1 MHISVV
7 PEMFALI
14 FKSAFTP
21 KMDDELAFLL
31 AEAHHNLGKLG
42 VRLKNLNFNFI
53 IIGVSAQHS
62 DQIADCHFLFL
73 RVHYLHRPRL
83 RRYSSGLIQLSDS
96 FMRSSL
102 YQ

>member
-31 AEAHHNLGKLG
+31 AEAHHNLGQLE
-42 VRLKNLNFNFI
+42 
-53 IIGVSAQHS
+53 
-62 DQIADCHFLFL
+62 
-73 RVHYLHRPRL
+73 
-83 RRYSSGLIQLSDS
+83 GLTPMVAAGTAEI
-96 FMRSSL
+96 
-102 YQ
+102 

>member
-31 AEAHHNLGKLG
+31 AEAHHNLGQLE
-42 VRLKNLNFNFI
+42 
-53 IIGVSAQHS
+53 
-62 DQIADCHFLFL
+62 
-73 RVHYLHRPRL
+73 
-83 RRYSSGLIQLSDS
+83 GLIQYAPNRIP
-96 FMRSSL
+96 FVT
-102 YQ
+102 

>member
-31 AEAHHNLGKLG
+31 AEAHHNLGQ
-42 VRLKNLNFNFI
+42 VRRTDSI
-53 IIGVSAQHS
+53 CAQ
-62 DQIADCHFLFL
+62 QNPFL
-73 RVHYLHRPRL
+73 
-83 RRYSSGLIQLSDS
+83 
-96 FMRSSL
+96 
-102 YQ
+102 